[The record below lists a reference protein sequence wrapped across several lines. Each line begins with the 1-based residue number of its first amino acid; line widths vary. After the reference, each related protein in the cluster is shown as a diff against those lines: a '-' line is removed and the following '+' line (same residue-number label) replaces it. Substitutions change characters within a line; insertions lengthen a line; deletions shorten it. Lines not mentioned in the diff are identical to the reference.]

1 MKPSGG
7 GALRQFLSKEVSKLV
22 SKEEINHKFLLT
34 YLPTNLLTRK
44 RRVAFTLAEVLITLG
59 VIGVVAA
66 LTMPTLIQ
74 NHQEKVLI
82 TQDKVAY
89 SVINQALERV
99 RADNEFWMDAVF
111 NPNNTSL
118 ESTEAFAKYFK
129 GAKVLKNQKFYH
141 IKYVKNLKIKIAAN
155 TVLPVCRQI
164 GLCFL
169 MGYLFL

>member
-66 LTMPTLIQ
+66 LTLPTLIK
-74 NHQEKVLI
+74 NHEKHVI
-82 TQDKVAY
+82 ETQLKKTY
-89 SVINQALERV
+89 SDIH
-99 RADNEFWMDAVF
+99 F
-111 NPNNTSL
+111 P
-118 ESTEAFAKYFK
+118 
-129 GAKVLKNQKFYH
+129 
-141 IKYVKNLKIKIAAN
+141 
-155 TVLPVCRQI
+155 
-164 GLCFL
+164 
-169 MGYLFL
+169 